1 MPGGEVQLVAY
12 GEENMYLN
20 EQPQVTFFK
29 VVYRRYTNFS
39 TETVQTNFIYQAN
52 FGKKISC
59 ELSKLGDLIHKM
71 WLVIELPEIPKLYDL
86 SNNVDN
92 KLKFAWARKIAYA
105 LIDYV
110 EIEISGQVISRM
122 WGEWLNVLDELNYTN
137 FNSSLDQYIGNIP
150 ELYTLRTTSGG
161 INSYTLHVPMYFWFC
176 NNSGMALPIL
186 CLEYNTIRFNIQLND
201 FSSCAIFSPTNYI
214 KVQKYFG
221 HGIIGEPLVQYSQQG
236 VAWAEFDSIDTG
248 DVDPTTMS
256 ILNYNLYYRKISDNS
271 FITTMS
277 TYLSNLFTNNLSNIM
292 ENGYKNQINYIIYGV
307 KSGSIYIPIPSQDS
321 NPNTIYIEKNY
332 MFKQPI
338 DLPIKKIFLLI
349 DYIYLD
355 RDERNKFYNDKH
367 EYIIEQIFFTGNIN
381 LQNLSNRNSIQIL
394 NPCKWFVF
402 MGQISYL
409 QNSNVNDF
417 FNYKNTFIRDDL
429 GQIEGEPLI
438 YSAYLSFNSIGQ
450 IESFPMSYYNLLQP
464 FYNFPMAKIPSG
476 FGVSTFSLY
485 PINIQA
491 SGSCNMSCLNT
502 FDINTIF
509 RRIDVKYNK
518 YIFKT
523 YAVTHNVLRI
533 VHGVSGTI
541 FNSNY

>member
-1 MPGGEVQLVAY
+1 MPGGEIQLVAY

-20 EQPQVTFFK
+20 DEPQITFFK

-39 TETVQTNFIYQAN
+39 TETVQANFIYQAN

-71 WLVIELPEIPKLYDL
+71 WLVIELPDIPILYDL
-86 SNNVDN
+86 TNTVDN
-92 KLKFAWARKIAYA
+92 KLKFAWSRKIAYA

-122 WGEWLNVLDELNYTN
+122 WGEWFNVLDELNYTN
-137 FNSSLDQYIGNIP
+137 FNSSLNQYIGNIP
-150 ELYTLRTTSGG
+150 ELYTLHTTSSG
-161 INSYTLHVPMYFWFC
+161 IKSYTLHIPMFFWFC

-186 CLEYNTIRFNIQLND
+186 CLEYNTIRFNIQIKD
-201 FSSCAIFSPTNYI
+201 FDYCAIFSPTNYI
-214 KVQKYFG
+214 KIQKYYG
-221 HGIIGEPLVQYSQQG
+221 NGIIGEPLVQYSQQG
-236 VAWAEFDSIDTG
+236 VSWAEFDSIDPG
-248 DVDPTTMS
+248 DVDATTMN
-256 ILNYNLYYRKISDNS
+256 IQNYNLYYRKISDNS
-271 FITTMS
+271 FITTTS
-277 TYLSNLFTNNLSNIM
+277 TYLNNLFSSNLLDIIQ
-292 ENGYKNQINYIIYGV
+292 NGLNKQINFIIFGV
-307 KSGSIYIPIPSQDS
+307 NSNSIYIPIPSSDT
-321 NPNTIYIEKNY
+321 NPNSIYIENNY
-332 MFKQPI
+332 MFKKPI
-338 DLPIKKIFLLI
+338 DIPFKNLFLLI

-367 EYIIEQIFFTGNIN
+367 EYVIEQIYFTGNMN

-409 QNSNVNDF
+409 QNPNVNDF
-417 FNYKNTFIRDDL
+417 FNYKDTFIRNDL
-429 GQIEGEPLI
+429 NQIKGNPIIL
-438 YSAYLSFNSIGQ
+438 SAYLSFNSIGQ

-464 FYNFPMAKIPSG
+464 FYNFPMANIPSG
-476 FGVSTFSLY
+476 FGISTFSLY

-509 RRIDVKYNK
+509 RRIDEKYNK

>member
-1 MPGGEVQLVAY
+1 MPGGEIQLVAY
-12 GEENMYLN
+12 NEENMYLN
-20 EQPQVTFFK
+20 ENPQITFFK

-39 TETVQTNFIYQAN
+39 IETIQTNFIYQAN

-59 ELSKLGDLIHKM
+59 ELSKIGDLIHKM
-71 WLVIELPEIPKLYDL
+71 WLVIELPDIPILYDL
-86 SNNVDN
+86 SNTVDK

-137 FNSSLDQYIGNIP
+137 FNSSLNEYIGNIP
-150 ELYTLRTTSGG
+150 ELYTLHTTSKG
-161 INSYTLHVPMYFWFC
+161 IKSYTLHIPMYFWFC
-176 NNSGMALPIL
+176 LNSGMALPIL
-186 CLEYNTIRFNIQLND
+186 CLEYNTIKFNIQLNN
-201 FSSCAIFSPTNYI
+201 FNSCAIFSPSNYI
-214 KVQKYFG
+214 KVQKYYG
-221 HGIIGEPLVQYSQQG
+221 NGILGEPLIQYSQQG

-248 DVDPTTMS
+248 DVDETTMN

-271 FITTMS
+271 FITTTT
-277 TYLSNLFTNNLSNIM
+277 TYLNNLLTTNYCDIM
-292 ENGYKNQINYIIYGV
+292 QKCADNKMNYIIYGV
-307 KSGSIYIPIPSQDS
+307 KSGSIYIPVASIETDPK
-321 NPNTIYIEKNY
+321 TIYIEKNY
-332 MFKQPI
+332 IFKQPI
-338 DLPIKKIFLLI
+338 DLPIKKIFILT

-394 NPCKWFVF
+394 NPCKWLVF

-417 FNYKNTFIRDDL
+417 FNYKNTFIRNDF
-429 GQIEGEPLI
+429 GIIEGEPI
-438 YSAYLSFNSIGQ
+438 ISSAYLSFNSIGQ

-509 RRIDVKYNK
+509 KRIDVKYNK
-518 YIFKT
+518 YIFKCYGVT
-523 YAVTHNVLRI
+523 YNILKI
-533 VHGVSGTI
+533 LHGVSGTI

>member
-1 MPGGEVQLVAY
+1 MPGGEIILVAY

-20 EQPQVTFFK
+20 ERPQITFFK

-39 TETVQTNFIYQAN
+39 TETIQTNFIYEAN

-71 WLVIELPEIPKLYDL
+71 WLVIELPEIPILYDL
-86 SNNVDN
+86 TNTVDK
-92 KLKFAWARKIAYA
+92 KLKFAWARKIAYV

-110 EIEISGQVISRM
+110 EIEINGQVISRM

-137 FNSSLDQYIGNIP
+137 FNSSLNQYIGNIP
-150 ELYTLRTTSGG
+150 ELYTLKQTDKG
-161 INSYTLHVPMYFWFC
+161 IKSYVLHVPMYFWFC
-176 NNSGMALPIL
+176 NNSGLALPIL
-186 CLEYNTIRFNIQLND
+186 CLEYGTIRFNVQLRD
-201 FSSCAIFSPTNYI
+201 FNSCAIFSPTNYI
-214 KVQKYFG
+214 KVQKYYG
-221 HGIIGEPLVQYSQQG
+221 DGIIGEPLVQYSQQG
-236 VAWAEFDSIDTG
+236 IAWGEFDSIEVG
-248 DVDPTTMS
+248 DVDATTMN

-271 FITTMS
+271 FITTTTS
-277 TYLSNLFTNNLSNIM
+277 YLNNLINNII
-292 ENGYKNQINYIIYGV
+292 NIIQTGYDNQINYIIYGV
-307 KSGSIYIPIPSQDS
+307 NSKSIYIPNASSDK
-321 NPNTIYIEKNY
+321 NPNTIFIEKKY

-338 DLPIKKIFLLI
+338 EIPIKNIFLLI

-394 NPCKWFVF
+394 NPCKWLVF
-402 MGQISYL
+402 MAQISYL
-409 QNSNVNDF
+409 QNQNVNDF
-417 FNYKNTFIRDDL
+417 FNYKTTFIRDEDQ
-429 GQIEGEPLI
+429 QIKGDSVI
-438 YSAYLSFNSIGQ
+438 SSAYLSFNSIGQ
-450 IESFPMSYYNLLQP
+450 IENYPMSYYNLLQP

-476 FGVSTFSLY
+476 FGVSSFSLY

-502 FDINTIF
+502 FDINTFF
-509 RRIDVKYNK
+509 RRIDIKYNN

-523 YAVTHNVLRI
+523 FAVTHNVFKI
-533 VHGVSGTI
+533 IHGVSGTI

>member
-1 MPGGEVQLVAY
+1 MPGGEIQLVAY

-20 EQPQVTFFK
+20 DQPQVTFFK

-39 TETVQTNFIYQAN
+39 IETVQTNFIYQAN

-71 WLVIELPEIPKLYDL
+71 WLIIELPDIPILYDL
-86 SNNVDN
+86 SNSVDK

-110 EIEISGQVISRM
+110 EIEISGQIISRM
-122 WGEWLNVLDELNYTN
+122 WGEWFNVLNELNYTN
-137 FNSSLDQYIGNIP
+137 FNSSLNQYIGNIP
-150 ELYTLRTTSGG
+150 ELYTLHTTAEG
-161 INSYTLHVPMYFWFC
+161 IKSYTLHIPMYFWFC

-214 KVQKYFG
+214 KVQKYYG
-221 HGIIGEPLVQYSQQG
+221 NGIVGEPLIQYSQQG
-236 VAWAEFDSIDTG
+236 IAWAEFDSIDTG
-248 DVDPTTMS
+248 EVDKTTMN

-271 FITTMS
+271 FITTTS
-277 TYLSNLFTNNLSNIM
+277 SYLNNLFSTNLINIIQ
-292 ENGYKNQINYIIYGV
+292 NGYKNQINYIIYGT
-307 KSGSIYIPIPSQDS
+307 KSGSIYIPVPSVNT

-332 MFKQPI
+332 FFKQPI
-338 DLPIKKIFLLI
+338 DLPIKNIFLLI

-367 EYIIEQIFFTGNIN
+367 EYIIEQVFFTGNIN

-394 NPCKWFVF
+394 NPCKWLVF
-402 MGQISYL
+402 MAQISYL
-409 QNSNVNDF
+409 QNPNVNDF
-417 FNYKNTFIRDDL
+417 FNYKNTFLRNDL
-429 GQIEGEPLI
+429 GEIEGESLI
-438 YSAYLSFNSIGQ
+438 SSAYLSFNSIGQ

-491 SGSCNMSCLNT
+491 SGSCNMSYLNT

-509 RRIDVKYNK
+509 KRIDVKYNK

-523 YAVTHNVLRI
+523 YGVTHNVLRI

>member
-29 VVYRRYTNFS
+29 VVYRSYTNFS
-39 TETVQTNFIYQAN
+39 TETVQTNFLYQAN

-59 ELSKLGDLIHKM
+59 ELSKLGDLIHKI
-71 WLVIELPEIPKLYDL
+71 WLIIELPDIPILYDL
-86 SNNVDN
+86 TNTVDN

-110 EIEISGQVISRM
+110 ELEISGQVISRM

-137 FNSSLDQYIGNIP
+137 LH
-150 ELYTLRTTSGG
+150 TTSQG
-161 INSYTLHVPMYFWFC
+161 IKSYTLHIPMYFWFC

-186 CLEYNTIRFNIQLND
+186 CLEYNTIRFNIQIND
-201 FSSCAIFSPTNYI
+201 FNSCAIFSPTNYI
-214 KVQKYFG
+214 QVQKYYG
-221 HGIIGEPLVQYSQQG
+221 HGITGEPLIQYSQQG
-236 VAWAEFDSIDTG
+236 VAWAEFDSIDPG
-248 DVDPTTMS
+248 NVDPTTMN
-256 ILNYNLYYRKISDNS
+256 ILTYNLYYRKISDNS
-271 FITTMS
+271 FITTTS
-277 TYLSNLFTNNLSNIM
+277 TYLNNLFENNLVNVIQ
-292 ENGYKNQINYIIYGV
+292 NGYTNQVNYIIFGV
-307 KSGSIYIPIPSQDS
+307 KSGSIYIPIPSSDT
-321 NPNTIYIEKNY
+321 NPNTIYIENNY

-338 DLPIKKIFLLI
+338 DLPIKNIFLLI

-402 MGQISYL
+402 MAQISYL

-417 FNYKNTFIRDDL
+417 FNYKNTFIRNNLD
-429 GQIEGEPLI
+429 QIEGEPLI
-438 YSAYLSFNSIGQ
+438 SSAYLSFNSVGQ

-502 FDINTIF
+502 FDINTVF

>member
-71 WLVIELPEIPKLYDL
+71 WLVIELPDIPILYDL
-86 SNNVDN
+86 SNTVDS

-122 WGEWLNVLDELNYTN
+122 WGEWFNVLEELNYTN
-137 FNSSLDQYIGNIP
+137 FNSSLNQYIGNIP
-150 ELYTLRTTSGG
+150 ELYTLHTTSEG
-161 INSYTLHVPMYFWFC
+161 IKSYVLHIPMYFWFC

-186 CLEYNTIRFNIQLND
+186 CLEYNTIRFNIQLNN
-201 FSSCAIFSPTNYI
+201 FNSCAIFSPTNYI

-221 HGIIGEPLVQYSQQG
+221 HGIVGEPLVQYSQQG

-248 DVDPTTMS
+248 DVDATTMN

-277 TYLSNLFTNNLSNIM
+277 TYLSNLFTNNLVNII

-307 KSGSIYIPIPSQDS
+307 KSGSIYIPIPSSGTD
-321 NPNTIYIEKNY
+321 PNTIYIEKNY

-338 DLPIKKIFLLI
+338 DLPIKNIFLLI

-394 NPCKWFVF
+394 NPCKWLVF
-402 MGQISYL
+402 MAQISYL

-417 FNYKNTFIRDDL
+417 FNYKNTFIRNDL
-429 GQIEGEPLI
+429 GQIEGDPLI

-502 FDINTIF
+502 FDINTVF
-509 RRIDVKYNK
+509 RRIDIKYNK

>member
-39 TETVQTNFIYQAN
+39 TETIQTNFLYQAN

-59 ELSKLGDLIHKM
+59 ELSKLGDLVHKM
-71 WLVIELPEIPKLYDL
+71 WLIVELPDIPILYDL
-86 SNNVDN
+86 ANTVDN

-137 FNSSLDQYIGNIP
+137 FNSSLNQYIGNIP
-150 ELYTLRTTSGG
+150 ELYTLHTTSSG
-161 INSYTLHVPMYFWFC
+161 IKSYVLHVPMYFWFC

-201 FSSCAIFSPTNYI
+201 FNSCAIFSPTNYI
-214 KVQKYFG
+214 KVQKYYG
-221 HGIIGEPLVQYSQQG
+221 HGIVGEPLVQYSQQG
-236 VAWAEFDSIDTG
+236 VAWAEFDSVDSG
-248 DVDPTTMS
+248 DVDASTMD

-271 FITTMS
+271 FITTTTS
-277 TYLSNLFTNNLSNIM
+277 YLNNLFINNLVNIIQS
-292 ENGYKNQINYIIYGV
+292 GYTNQIKYIIYGT
-307 KSGSIYIPIPSQDS
+307 KSGSIYIPIPSSDT

-332 MFKQPI
+332 MFKQPV
-338 DLPIKKIFLLI
+338 DLPIKNIYLLI

-367 EYIIEQIFFTGNIN
+367 EYIIEQIFFTGNVN

-394 NPCKWFVF
+394 NPCKWLVF
-402 MGQISYL
+402 MAQISYL

-417 FNYKNTFIRDDL
+417 FNYKNTFLRNDL
-429 GQIEGEPLI
+429 GQIEGESLI
-438 YSAYLSFNSIGQ
+438 SSAYLSFNSIKQ

-476 FGVSTFSLY
+476 FGISTFSLY

-502 FDINTIF
+502 FDINTVF
-509 RRIDVKYNK
+509 KRIDVKYNK